1 MADYSK
7 NYSEESFNDK
17 VKINFKKAGVKV
29 IYKALIL
36 YHVLKNNKTPTLDK
50 ALIVGALGYFI
61 LPFDVIPDF
70 IIGLG
75 YTDDLAVLLGAID
88 KVSANITDIIVENA
102 KNDIDNL
109 FGDNIRELLD
119 WNIFK

>member
-1 MADYSK
+1 MSHSLNKYFD
-7 NYSEESFNDK
+7 NSFLSK
-17 VKINFKKAGVKV
+17 VKLNFKKAGVKV

-36 YHVLKNNKTPTLDK
+36 YHVLKHDITPTLDK
-50 ALIVGALGYFI
+50 ALIIGALGYFI

-88 KVSANITDIIVENA
+88 KVSINITDSIKEKAKSDLVNFFGEEN
-102 KNDIDNL
+102 N
-109 FGDNIRELLD
+109 ELLE
-119 WNIFK
+119 